1 MDDKAFRSYQKIL
14 IAIPVIGFVVCV
26 AVWVRD
32 GEAPTGLI
40 RIHFLVC
47 CIIVIFSTLRNRR
60 KVAEIRRAAQ
70 AEAEEPKDDSPP
82 S

>member
-1 MDDKAFRSYQKIL
+1 MWL
-14 IAIPVIGFVVCV
+14 CGCV
-26 AVWVRD
+26 AVWLMD
-32 GEAPTGLI
+32 GDVPMWLI

-70 AEAEEPKDDSPP
+70 VEAAEPKDDSPP
-82 S
+82 G